1 MTRRDWLRRLAAAGA
16 TGVVPGN
23 DLAPAL
29 PTAIGD
35 RAAWLREALPSS
47 PTEPRRLRAYDLR
60 VKAAF
65 AAASANIP
73 RREGATDET
82 RVPAFLAMFT
92 KGLPHD
98 AFGLVDPEAYR
109 LLARAATGPSDAR
122 FEDVPLGG
130 ARRLVSPQAAFAF
143 ALDGLD
149 AAMLEA
155 PPPPSWESAAF
166 ATEAIETYWMA
177 LLRDVP
183 FGAYRD
189 DALVTRACDDLT
201 RSGAPITPD
210 TLFNRTPNVDR
221 RFPTPDSR
229 LPGPVVSQ
237 FLMRAVPMGAQLLS
251 PRVPA
256 QTTGESFL
264 STWDEWLASQ
274 NGRLPSRDTT
284 YMGRRY
290 ICCGRDLAT
299 WTRTDY
305 PGQAGVQAAL
315 LLEALRAPVTPQH
328 PYVRS
333 KNQAGYVTFGLPFI
347 VDLASRVAMHALRAS
362 WFQKWVLHRRLR
374 PEELGGRLEAGAAGA
389 PIVAWPEARFVQ
401 SDAFTEMRRR
411 TGTCLLPMAWPE
423 GAPLHPAYPSAHAA
437 TAGAMVTVL
446 KAYYAE
452 EWVMPDAVEPTLD
465 GSELRPIAANLT
477 VGDELD
483 KLAWNIAMGRVFAGV
498 QWRSDAEAGLRLGEA
513 VAVALLRELRDLLPE
528 PHGAFTLRAF
538 DGTAI
543 EV

>member
-1 MTRRDWLRRLAAAGA
+1 M
-16 TGVVPGN
+16 
-23 DLAPAL
+23 
-29 PTAIGD
+29 
-35 RAAWLREALPSS
+35 
-47 PTEPRRLRAYDLR
+47 
-60 VKAAF
+60 
-65 AAASANIP
+65 
-73 RREGATDET
+73 
-82 RVPAFLAMFT
+82 
-92 KGLPHD
+92 
-98 AFGLVDPEAYR
+98 
-109 LLARAATGPSDAR
+109 
-122 FEDVPLGG
+122 
-130 ARRLVSPQAAFAF
+130 
-143 ALDGLD
+143 LD
-149 AAMLEA
+149 A
-155 PPPPSWESAAF
+155 PPPPAWESPAF
-166 ATEAIETYWMA
+166 ATEAIEAYWMA

-183 FGAYRD
+183 FSAYSEHPMV
-189 DALVTRACDDLT
+189 ARAVADLT
-201 RSGAPITPD
+201 RAGRQVTAA
-210 TLFNRTPNVDR
+210 TLFGRVPNPEARIPRPAYR
-221 RFPTPDSR
+221 R
-229 LPGPVVSQ
+229 PGPVVSQ
-237 FLMRAVPMGAQLLS
+237 FLLRAIPMGAQLLS
-251 PRVPA
+251 ARVPA
-256 QTTGESFL
+256 QTAGESFL

-274 NGRLPSRDTT
+274 NGRLPSLEAT
-284 YMGRRY
+284 YAGRRY

-333 KNQAGYVTFGLPFI
+333 RNQAGYVTFGLPFI
-347 VDLASRVAMHALRAS
+347 VDLASRVAMHALRAT

-401 SDAFTEMRRR
+401 SDAFGEVRRR

-452 EWVMPDAVEPTLD
+452 EWVMPDAVEPSPD
-465 GSELRPIAANLT
+465 GSELRPADASLT

-483 KLAWNIAMGRVFAGV
+483 KLAWNLASGRAFAGV
-498 QWRSDAEAGLRLGEA
+498 QWRSDAEVGLRLGEA
-513 VAVALLRELRDLLPE
+513 VAVALLRELRDLMPE

-538 DGTAI
+538 NGAAI